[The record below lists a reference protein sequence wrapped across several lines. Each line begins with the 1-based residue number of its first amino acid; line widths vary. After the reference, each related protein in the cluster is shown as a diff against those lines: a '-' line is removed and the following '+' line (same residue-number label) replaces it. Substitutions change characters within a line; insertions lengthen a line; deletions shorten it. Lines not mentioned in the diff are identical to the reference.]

1 MSHDEIVSVVQS
13 HKAGKTIQ
21 YKVKGGSIWY
31 ECPGFPSW
39 NFDGLDYRVKP
50 AEPREWC
57 LEFDPV
63 TRKVVR
69 DHRILAGQ
77 HPCSGPSVVHVREV
91 LD

>member
-1 MSHDEIVSVVQS
+1 MTHDEIVSVVQS
-13 HKAGKTIQ
+13 HKAGKTVQ
-21 YKVKGGSIWY
+21 FKEKFESVWR
-31 ECPGFPSW
+31 ECPGLPSW
-39 NFDGLDYRVKP
+39 NFNRFDYRVKP
-50 AEPREWC
+50 EPREWC